1 MDMSIH
7 NSTPI
12 MQLLPGLVN
21 LGALGVDY
29 KDSIQPLI
37 MEVSWLTAGMER
49 KSEVVLRVPIGE
61 LVQPLSMNEEDFV
74 NEQGKHIVYITTRII
89 SIICNTSGFINLKLN

>member
-1 MDMSIH
+1 MNIH
-7 NSTPI
+7 NSAPI
-12 MQLLPGLVN
+12 MELSPGSVT

-37 MEVSWLTAGMER
+37 MEISWLFAGMER

-61 LVQPLSMNEEDFV
+61 LVQPLSISEQDFIR
-74 NEQGKHIVYITTRII
+74 EQGKQ
-89 SIICNTSGFINLKLN
+89 

>member
-1 MDMSIH
+1 MDIH

-12 MQLLPGLVN
+12 AQLSPGSVTLS
-21 LGALGVDY
+21 ALGVDY

-37 MEVSWLTAGMER
+37 MEVSWFTAGMER

-61 LVQPLSMNEEDFV
+61 LIQPLSVSEKDFIS
-74 NEQGKHIVYITTRII
+74 EQGKN
-89 SIICNTSGFINLKLN
+89 SIFPTVTHVC

>member
-1 MDMSIH
+1 MHVYSQSMDMSIH
-7 NSTPI
+7 NSAPVV
-12 MQLLPGLVN
+12 QLSPGSVT

-37 MEVSWLTAGMER
+37 MEVSWFSAGIER

-61 LVQPLSMNEEDFV
+61 LIQPLSVSEEDFLS
-74 NEQGKHIVYITTRII
+74 EQGKKYPK
-89 SIICNTSGFINLKLN
+89 N

>member
-1 MDMSIH
+1 MSIH
-7 NSTPI
+7 NSAPI
-12 MQLLPGLVN
+12 AQLSPGSVTQ
-21 LGALGVDY
+21 GALGVDY

-61 LVQPLSMNEEDFV
+61 LVQPLSMSEDDFV
-74 NEQGKHIVYITTRII
+74 SEQGRITV
-89 SIICNTSGFINLKLN
+89 CDY